1 MYSLFIGPQNT
12 ECSESM
18 KLKEKLDESR
28 REWETLLSFSLSVT
42 DRGSLNPSASVGEG
56 KRDSRRK
63 TALLA
68 GTRSRGFS

>member
-1 MYSLFIGPQNT
+1 MYGLLIGPQNT

-28 REWETLLSFSLSVT
+28 REWETLPYISLSVT
-42 DRGSLNPSASVGEG
+42 DRGTVNPSASVGKG
-56 KRDSRRK
+56 KRDNRRK

-68 GTRSRGFS
+68 RTRSHGFS